1 MNRQPAKRI
10 FKSEDEMIQ
19 SVRGA
24 SAVGSTLMI
33 GNADSTGSTVKAL
46 GERALGFSDVIVGR
60 QPIYAHVPIYG
71 SFSLAIQF
79 KSS

>member
-46 GERALGFSDVIVGR
+46 LEWSISTVSFDGIPSSILSGR
-60 QPIYAHVPIYG
+60 PRTATR
-71 SFSLAIQF
+71 
-79 KSS
+79 